1 MPDPKGYRVDRLRR
15 RRRGKLE
22 RWQAWTLY
30 ALAVAV
36 AFAAVWGAWYVG
48 GRLVGK
54 KQTPHKPGYLALIK
68 LTSASGQPVASA
80 LAIKDAHGGGYS
92 LYVIPRDLLLD
103 GPHGEYVFA
112 GDSMTAGT
120 LKEDL
125 QRVIGAK
132 VDAVYSI
139 PVASLAELAG
149 TDQVQLSLPATVEL
163 GMNGADTTFKDKAV
177 VQSSAIPDLFAA
189 SGPTGVD
196 AANMQQALWTAVLQ
210 AAALRPADARAAT
223 ARHIAARAGGQA
235 GSGAQGATG
244 VLPDALK
251 GLTSGRAT
259 VAQVPATSRVA
270 EGQFAFV
277 PDPEGIMAAIT
288 RKSPDYHGAYTVLVR
303 NGTGAVGA
311 GEAVAKRLAVLN
323 VDLPPVGNAGS
334 FDYRQTQIIAG
345 RKAVPMAQDIHAILG
360 RGVVLDGAD
369 LPANTIVVVVGRD
382 LNP

>member
-15 RRRGKLE
+15 RRRTKLE

-30 ALAVAV
+30 ILAVVV
-36 AFAAVWGAWYVG
+36 AFAAVWGAWYLG

-54 KQTPHKPGYLALIK
+54 KQTPRRPGYLALVK
-68 LTSASGQPVASA
+68 LTSETGQPVAAA
-80 LAIKDAHGGGYS
+80 LVIKDASSDYS

-103 GPHGEYVFA
+103 GPQGQYVFA
-112 GDSMTAGT
+112 ADSMTAGT

-139 PVASLAELAG
+139 PASSLAKLAG
-149 TDQVQLSLPATVEL
+149 TDQLQLSLAKPVQL
-163 GMNGADTTFKDKAV
+163 PVGGADAVFKDKTV
-177 VQSSAIPDLFAA
+177 VKTADIPELVAA
-189 SGPTGVD
+189 TGPSGVD
-196 AANMQQALWTAVLQ
+196 SAHMQQALWTAVLQ

-223 ARHIAARAGGQA
+223 ARSVATAAAVQGGTGTAAAPGVLADALRGLSGGQA
-235 GSGAQGATG
+235 
-244 VLPDALK
+244 
-251 GLTSGRAT
+251 T
-259 VAQVPATSRVA
+259 VSQVPATTRVA

-277 PDPEGIMAAIT
+277 PDPEGIMAFIT
-288 RKSPDYHGAYTVLVR
+288 RKAPDFSSRYTVLVR
-303 NGTGAVGA
+303 NGTGTIGV
-311 GEAVAKRLAVLN
+311 GEAVAKRLAVLD
-323 VDLPPVGNAGS
+323 VKLPPVGNAGS

-345 RKAVPMAQDIHAILG
+345 RKAVPVAQDIRAILG

-369 LPANTIVVVVGRD
+369 LPADTVVVVVGRD

>member
-15 RRRGKLE
+15 RRRTKLE
-22 RWQAWTLY
+22 SWQAWTLY
-30 ALAVAV
+30 VLAAAV
-36 AFAAVWGAWYVG
+36 AFGAVWGAWYLG

-54 KQTPHKPGYLALIK
+54 KQAPHQQGYLALIK
-68 LTSASGQPVASA
+68 LTSDSGHPVAAA
-80 LAIKDAHGGGYS
+80 LAIKDGSNGYS
-92 LYVIPRDLLLD
+92 LFVIPRDLLLD
-103 GPHGEYVFA
+103 GPQGQYVFA
-112 GDSMTAGT
+112 ADSMTAGT

-132 VDAVYSI
+132 VDAVYSL
-139 PVASLAELAG
+139 PASSLGKLAG
-149 TDQVQLSLPATVEL
+149 TDQLQLSLAKPVHLPFGGTDA
-163 GMNGADTTFKDKAV
+163 TFKDKAV
-177 VQSSAIPDLFAA
+177 VQTSAIPELVAA
-189 SGPTGVD
+189 DGPSGVD

-223 ARHIAARAGGQA
+223 ARSVAARAAVQA
-235 GSGAQGATG
+235 SPGAAVGSG
-244 VLPDALK
+244 VLTDALR

-277 PDPEGIMAAIT
+277 PDPAGIMASIT
-288 RKSPDYHGAYTVLVR
+288 RKAPRYNSRYTVLVR

-311 GEAVAKRLAVLN
+311 GEAVATRLAVLDVN
-323 VDLPPVGNAGS
+323 LPPVGNARS

-345 RKAVPMAQDIHAILG
+345 RKAVPVAQDVRAILG

-369 LPANTIVVVVGRD
+369 LPANTVVVVVGRD

>member
-15 RRRGKLE
+15 RRRTKLE

-30 ALAVAV
+30 VLAVAV

-48 GRLVGK
+48 GRLVGT
-54 KQTPHKPGYLALIK
+54 KQTPRKPGYLALIK
-68 LTSASGQPVASA
+68 LTSASGQPVAAA
-80 LAIKDAHGGGYS
+80 LAIKDVAGGYY

-103 GPHGEYVFA
+103 GPQGQYVFA
-112 GDSMTAGT
+112 ADSMTAGT
-120 LKEDL
+120 LQQDL

-139 PVASLAELAG
+139 PVSSLAALAG
-149 TDQVQLSLPATVEL
+149 TDQLQLSLAKPVQLAVSGTD
-163 GMNGADTTFKDKAV
+163 ATFKDKAV
-177 VQSSAIPDLFAA
+177 VQTSAIPELFAA
-189 SGPTGVD
+189 SGPSGVD
-196 AANMQQALWTAVLQ
+196 AADMQQALWTAALQ
-210 AAALRPADARAAT
+210 AAALRPAAT
-223 ARHIAARAGGQA
+223 ARSVAARAGGQA
-235 GSGAQGATG
+235 GSGAQAGSG
-244 VLPDALK
+244 VLADALR

-288 RKSPDYHGAYTVLVR
+288 RKSPAYQSRYTVLVR

-311 GEAVAKRLAVLN
+311 GEAVAKRLAVLDVN
-323 VDLPPVGNAGS
+323 LPPVGNASS

-345 RKAVPMAQDIHAILG
+345 RDAVPVAQDVRAILG

-369 LPANTIVVVVGRD
+369 LPTDTVVVVVGRD
-382 LNP
+382 LDP